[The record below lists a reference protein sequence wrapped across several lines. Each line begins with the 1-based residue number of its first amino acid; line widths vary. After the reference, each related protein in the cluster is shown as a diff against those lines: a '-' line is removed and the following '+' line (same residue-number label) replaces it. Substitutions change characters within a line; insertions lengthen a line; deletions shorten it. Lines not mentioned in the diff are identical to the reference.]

1 MLRFDLPRVH
11 ANVVRWEALL
21 TCLVCLLALRWSPW
35 LMAVLAL
42 QGGLRGWLGHHR
54 EPLHALWKRLLQARG
69 WEVVSAVDGPSGL
82 TLADTMTPPPIIMK
96 CWTGM
101 AMALLL
107 AAAGS
112 TLWRVPVAV
121 LVVFSTLEWA
131 LAFCAGCW
139 AYGWWYRRFPPA

>member
-69 WEVVSAVDGPSGL
+69 WAGPLEDVGAKMFAAKLLCIASSV
-82 TLADTMTPPPIIMK
+82 AP
-96 CWTGM
+96 
-101 AMALLL
+101 LL

>member
-54 EPLHALWKRLLQARG
+54 EPLHALWKRILQAQG
-69 WEVVSAVDGPSGL
+69 WAGPLEDVGAKMFAAKLLCIASSV
-82 TLADTMTPPPIIMK
+82 
-96 CWTGM
+96 
-101 AMALLL
+101 ALLL

-139 AYGWWYRRFPPA
+139 AYGWWYRRFPPT

>member
-54 EPLHALWKRLLQARG
+54 EPLHALWKRILQAQG
-69 WEVVSAVDGPSGL
+69 WAGPLEDVGAKMFAAKLLCIASSV
-82 TLADTMTPPPIIMK
+82 
-96 CWTGM
+96 
-101 AMALLL
+101 ALLL

>member
-11 ANVVRWEALL
+11 ANLVRWEALL

-54 EPLHALWKRLLQARG
+54 EPLHALWKRILQAQG
-69 WEVVSAVDGPSGL
+69 WAGPLEDVGAKMFAAKLLCIASSV
-82 TLADTMTPPPIIMK
+82 
-96 CWTGM
+96 
-101 AMALLL
+101 ALLL

>member
-1 MLRFDLPRVH
+1 
-11 ANVVRWEALL
+11 
-21 TCLVCLLALRWSPW
+21 
-35 LMAVLAL
+35 MAVLAL

-69 WEVVSAVDGPSGL
+69 WAGPLEDVGAKMFAAKLLCIASSV
-82 TLADTMTPPPIIMK
+82 
-96 CWTGM
+96 
-101 AMALLL
+101 ALLL